1 MLANVV
7 YIGLCFRYIGDEWG
21 LRTNLQLGR
30 TALQLANE
38 RSVVRIS
45 LSHLLSSV

>member
-21 LRTNLQLGR
+21 LRTNLLGH
-30 TALQLANE
+30 TTLQLANE
-38 RSVVRIS
+38 RSAVRIS
-45 LSHLLSSV
+45 LLSYVLSSV